1 MTEEL
6 AQQTIRCCY
15 AIIAV
20 FAFARTFELYIKMN
34 NEEEH
39 IKKHIAIT
47 MLICLAFSI
56 LVETIEK
63 IWL

>member
-20 FAFARTFELYIKMN
+20 VAFVRVFELYIKMN
-34 NEEEH
+34 KEEDY
-39 IKKHIAIT
+39 KKHIVIT

-56 LVETIEK
+56 LAETIEK